1 MKVMPPGSNGRV
13 EGKPPGHSRFC
24 AAMRPDGMH
33 GHSIEQT
40 IVLLLFALLLVNCSV
55 IFSSF
60 FLSMARLSA
69 VGREQFRNARYP
81 SIPTARIAPA
91 IGCTQMSVIGG
102 LGRIGAWF
110 CHQFCDGIVLFKQG
124 DCRGPQAMEGSPLS
138 AGLPGRLS

>member
-33 GHSIEQT
+33 GYAIEQT

-81 SIPTARIAPA
+81 SIPAARIAPA
-91 IGCTQMSVIGG
+91 IDCTQMRVIGG

-110 CHQFCDGIVLFKQG
+110 CHQFCDGIVLFKPG